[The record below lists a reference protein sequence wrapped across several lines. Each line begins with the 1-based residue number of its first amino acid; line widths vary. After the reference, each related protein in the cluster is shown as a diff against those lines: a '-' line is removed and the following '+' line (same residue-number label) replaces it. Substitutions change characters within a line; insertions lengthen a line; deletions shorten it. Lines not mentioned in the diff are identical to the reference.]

1 MVHLTDKPIFTIVPA
16 EMWMSMHYIHLSIV
30 MMSSAQ
36 SGSDERVRI
45 LVWNYYSIP
54 SITSL
59 ECTSWILIEEVK
71 MMKSKVISFGKEGEL
86 TWSDEEISRNLY
98 SDLWIRQ
105 ADLSIALKRPTATGE
120 KSFLWSYV
128 AVVSVVAVIVV
139 VIWVVPESE
148 RICCLFYEL
157 TYVLAGHSPRMT
169 EKWFFFKG
177 SILERGWEQNKVWYF
192 LWVPVY
198 SHKDG
203 NISTVSY
210 QFLASECLWWLW
222 YVLLI
227 CMVIRSRQCRK
238 IQRRSFVRIFI
249 GKAEISRIWMNTFQV
264 WNVKWKVERSSTIC
278 SGEK

>member
-157 TYVLAGHSPRMT
+157 TYVLAGHSPRKT
-169 EKWFFFKG
+169 EKVIFFQGLNLRTRVRAKQGVVFSMSTG
-177 SILERGWEQNKVWYF
+177 LLSQGWEY
-192 LWVPVY
+192 LD
-198 SHKDG
+198 S
-203 NISTVSY
+203 IVSV
-210 QFLASECLWWLW
+210 FGIWMSMMT
-222 YVLLI
+222 LI
-227 CMVIRSRQCRK
+227 CITDLHGHQITAVPEDT
-238 IQRRSFVRIFI
+238 
-249 GKAEISRIWMNTFQV
+249 AA
-264 WNVKWKVERSSTIC
+264 
-278 SGEK
+278 